1 MERDMNE
8 PKKTPMS
15 NGPRQKEVKKI
26 KLPQRYADSMTT
38 MPTDE
43 ETLAWIKAKAYPE
56 AMKDDLYEREDTEES
71 NKT

>member
-56 AMKDDLYEREDTEES
+56 AMKDDLYRHEDTEES